1 MDFYS
6 LAKDLCWHSL
16 IFFVVTA
23 LGYLFVSGSLYG
35 FFFLRRRSSP
45 VPIAVRP
52 LREDRSIS
60 RIWSAIRHDVTL
72 SLWSSAIFAVC
83 AAMMTSVYQL
93 GHTRLYWDIDRAS
106 GGYIAFSLVLVLFLQ
121 DTYFYF
127 THRLAHHPKCYSW
140 LHKGHHHSNNPTPL
154 TAFSFDPGEALLQ
167 AIYLMAAVCVIPMH
181 ISVLCAVVLVM
192 TLGALI
198 HHFSLRMFQ
207 DSAFGRWLG
216 SWMVGPM
223 HHWFH
228 HRRYTVHYGLYF
240 TFWDKLLGTHHH
252 GYEEILDAK
261 SSAAKPVA
269 VVADASTDHNAIG
282 KTIPFPIP
290 VKKAS

>member
-1 MDFYS
+1 M
-6 LAKDLCWHSL
+6 
-16 IFFVVTA
+16 
-23 LGYLFVSGSLYG
+23 GYLIVSGSLYG
-35 FFFLRRRSSP
+35 FFFLRRTSSFE
-45 VPIAVRP
+45 PIATKH
-52 LREDRSIS
+52 LKEDRSI
-60 RIWSAIRHDVTL
+60 RKVWTAIRHDVVL
-72 SLWSSAIFAVC
+72 SLWSSAIFAIC
-83 AAMMTSVYQL
+83 AAIMTSVYEL
-93 GHTRLYWDIDRAS
+93 GYTRLYLESDRYS
-106 GGYIAFSLVLVLFLQ
+106 GWYIAFSLGLVIFLQ

-127 THRLAHHPKCYSW
+127 THRLAHHPKCYRW

-167 AIYLMAAVCVIPMH
+167 AIYLMAAVCLIPMH
-181 ISVLCAVVLVM
+181 ITVLCAVVLVM

-207 DSAFGRWLG
+207 PSALGSWLG

-228 HRRYTVHYGLYF
+228 HRKYNVHYGLYF

-252 GYEEILDAK
+252 GYEDILQPQQITLET
-261 SSAAKPVA
+261 KPALTIEQSVEP
-269 VVADASTDHNAIG
+269 SKRQN

-290 VKKAS
+290 LKKAS